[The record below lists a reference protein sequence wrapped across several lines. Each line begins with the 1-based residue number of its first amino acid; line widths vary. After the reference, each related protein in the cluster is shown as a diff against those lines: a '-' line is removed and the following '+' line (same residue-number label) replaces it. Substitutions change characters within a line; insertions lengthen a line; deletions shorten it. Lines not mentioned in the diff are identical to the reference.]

1 MTPSQGG
8 VLEGRG
14 GPEALRWLRVGQVQP
29 LRCWPL
35 LTRVL
40 AFISSRTI
48 SCFPST
54 FKSTPEIPRAAVP
67 LVPDALLGGACLAAV
82 HVVPGIRPQRGLVP
96 LSRKVGL
103 EQKSVPAQT
112 LRERAESGLLHPERR
127 PLSPLHASLRAETP
141 NQP

>member
-40 AFISSRTI
+40 AFISSRTT

-54 FKSTPEIPRAAVP
+54 LKSTPEIP
-67 LVPDALLGGACLAAV
+67 
-82 HVVPGIRPQRGLVP
+82 
-96 LSRKVGL
+96 
-103 EQKSVPAQT
+103 
-112 LRERAESGLLHPERR
+112 
-127 PLSPLHASLRAETP
+127 
-141 NQP
+141 